1 MARRGARRIGLVCL
15 GAAFCLVAAAFPAPE
30 GDAAEP
36 GVIEGYE
43 WMGGVNDG
51 TASFVYGSPE
61 TAEDLEFWLTCE
73 PKTKETELVVYVD
86 IEENKV
92 GQAMPIEVSVGSAKA
107 VVKGKI
113 ATDEMI
119 GVHVVAKGFKVKPV
133 VEVFK
138 GTGTASLKTGDLTT
152 LLPEKGRAKAL
163 AEFAKGCTLD

>member
-1 MARRGARRIGLVCL
+1 MAQRGARRVGL
-15 GAAFCLVAAAFPAPE
+15 GAAFCLIAAAFPAPAS
-30 GDAAEP
+30 DAAEP
-36 GVIEGYE
+36 GAIEGYE
-43 WMGGVNDG
+43 WMGGIQDG

-73 PKTKETELVVYVD
+73 PKTKETELTIYVD

-92 GQAMPIEVSVGSAKA
+92 GQQMPIEVSVGSAKT
-107 VVKGKI
+107 VVKGKV

-119 GVHVVAKGFKVKPV
+119 GVHVLAKGFKVKPV

-138 GTGTASLKTGDLTT
+138 GNGTVTIKTGKITT